1 MSGPWREPCRNRP
14 GVRRWPH
21 AASANGGERSGEG
34 ARLFGRTSSGIEAAG
49 RKVRYYGAAA
59 TSFSGSLAPHLAR
72 GKSRRIIAA
81 WRSKMSA
88 PLTQPI
94 ERETPLGYER
104 LEEALRMSRLLQGD
118 PQLSAKLAVLIDR
131 YSKQIPLWALQI
143 VVSSDQYGRIDFGVC
158 DVRLEE
164 RVGLVGERLQP

>member
-1 MSGPWREPCRNRP
+1 
-14 GVRRWPH
+14 
-21 AASANGGERSGEG
+21 
-34 ARLFGRTSSGIEAAG
+34 
-49 RKVRYYGAAA
+49 
-59 TSFSGSLAPHLAR
+59 
-72 GKSRRIIAA
+72 
-81 WRSKMSA
+81 MSA